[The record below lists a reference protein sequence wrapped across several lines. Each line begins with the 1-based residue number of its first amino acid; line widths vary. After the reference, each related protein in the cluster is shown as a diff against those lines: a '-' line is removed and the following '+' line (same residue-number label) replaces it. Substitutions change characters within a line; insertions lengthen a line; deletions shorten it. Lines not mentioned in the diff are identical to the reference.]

1 LAERMLPVAV
11 KRSPDAKPARNANQ
25 SPKTRTTRK
34 RLPSAV
40 ANGAGEVAGAVVGTK
55 NK

>member
-1 LAERMLPVAV
+1 MLPVAV
-11 KRSPDAKPARNANQ
+11 KRGPDAKPARSANQ
-25 SPKTRTTRK
+25 SPKTRTTPA

-40 ANGAGEVAGAVVGTK
+40 ANAAEEVAGAVVGTK